1 MAAKTRISPRSLN
14 TDEDLRMTPPDLSRD
29 ALLLDAQGMESA
41 LREMARQ
48 IASRNGDGSEVVLVG
63 IPRGGVPLAHR
74 LAALLAAI
82 WGRPVPVGSVDIGM
96 HRDDLSRRL
105 APNIHPTV
113 IPGDITG
120 RTVVLVDDVL
130 FSGRSAR
137 AALDALNDFGRPRR
151 VQLAA
156 LIDRAGHL
164 ELPIRADFV
173 GREAATEA
181 GEVVEVKLRE
191 DGGIDEVRGRTK

>member
-1 MAAKTRISPRSLN
+1 
-14 TDEDLRMTPPDLSRD
+14 MTHPDRYRD
-29 ALLLDAQGMESA
+29 ALLLDAQGMETA
-41 LREMARQ
+41 LHEVARQ
-48 IASRNGDGSEVVLVG
+48 IADRNGDGSEVVLVG

-74 LAALLAAI
+74 LAALLTAI

-96 HRDDLSRRL
+96 HRDDLSHRL
-105 APNIHPTV
+105 APDIHPTV

-156 LIDRAGHL
+156 LVDRTGHL

-173 GREAATEA
+173 GREAATKA
-181 GEVVEVKLRE
+181 GEIVEVKLRE
-191 DGGIDEVRGRTK
+191 DGGIDEVRVRTK

>member
-1 MAAKTRISPRSLN
+1 
-14 TDEDLRMTPPDLSRD
+14 MTPPTLARNTVLFDS
-29 ALLLDAQGMESA
+29 ESMGTA
-41 LREMARQ
+41 VREMARQ

-74 LAALLAAI
+74 LASLLAAS
-82 WGRPVPVGSVDIGM
+82 WNHPVPVGSVDIGM
-96 HRDDLSRRL
+96 HRDDLNHRL
-105 APNIHPTV
+105 APDIYPTV
-113 IPGDITG
+113 IPCDITG

-130 FSGRSAR
+130 FRGRSAR

-156 LIDRAGHL
+156 LVDRTGHL

-173 GREAATEA
+173 GREAATSA
-181 GEVVEVKLRE
+181 AEVVEVNLRE
-191 DGGIDEVRGRTK
+191 DGGIDEVRVRTK